1 MSFTKTHKCK
11 WKLYRATSR
20 AEEVARDWPLSECL
34 EEGAVGISE
43 EGEAWKEERPTARK
57 KDVVR
62 VMRREKRGEEEDQ
75 SRGGHALPRLCDR
88 SHHKGTQ
95 MQTTKAR
102 TIILE
107 L

>member
-11 WKLYRATSR
+11 RKLYRATSR

-43 EGEAWKEERPTARK
+43 EGEARKEERPTARK

-75 SRGGHALPRLCDR
+75 SRGVTHSPDCATG
-88 SHHKGTQ
+88 
-95 MQTTKAR
+95 R
-102 TIILE
+102 TIRGPKCKLLKLE